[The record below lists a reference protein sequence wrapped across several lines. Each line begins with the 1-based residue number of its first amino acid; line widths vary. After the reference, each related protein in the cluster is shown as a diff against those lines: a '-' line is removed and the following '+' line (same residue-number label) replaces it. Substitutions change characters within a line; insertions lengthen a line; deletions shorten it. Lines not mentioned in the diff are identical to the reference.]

1 MHVEATVVIAKDPGT
16 VWEFV
21 TRPENG
27 PRWQEGAVRTR
38 VTTPGPVRL
47 GTEMDHVGRWLGMRF
62 PTRAMVTVFEPLAAF
77 GYDITAPMAPT
88 PARMR
93 YRLEAVGAGTKL
105 TLSNDAT
112 LMAPMR
118 PFEPLLRRSV
128 QAMFDRDVGRLREV
142 LESGSALAADS

>member
-1 MHVEATVVIAKDPGT
+1 MRVEASVVIAADRRT
-16 VWEFV
+16 VWDYIA
-21 TRPENG
+21 RPENG
-27 PRWQEGAVRTR
+27 PEWQEGAVWTR

-47 GTEMDHVGRWLGMRF
+47 GTVMDHLGRWLGMRF
-62 PTRAMVTVFEPLAAF
+62 PTRATVTVFEPHAAF

-93 YRLEAVGAGTKL
+93 YRLEALGSGTRL

-118 PFEPLLRRSV
+118 PFEPLLRRNV
-128 QAMFDRDVGRLREV
+128 QAMFERDVRRLRDV
-142 LESGSALAADS
+142 LESRGSPARTS